1 MASSPNNIL
10 IIGGSGFLSGTLTQV
25 ALARGINV
33 WAITRG
39 QRPLAAGVKGL
50 TADRHD
56 AAAFAQAVA
65 GANTKWDM
73 VIDCIGFTPEDARQ
87 DVEIFGNLTQHLVFV
102 STDFVYDPARRQ
114 LPQGEETDRYL
125 KPDSGSGSLAY
136 GGKKRAAELELIK
149 AGSGSMAWSVVR
161 PCHIYGPGSRLGCLP
176 LHGRDPQL
184 LERLQAG
191 ETLKLVGGGH
201 FLQQPILAR
210 DLSELMLNLY
220 GNEQTYGQIFCTTGP
235 DTIESRDFY
244 RIIADILGVGLSI
257 EEVSISQ
264 HLAEHPEAAPFLC
277 HRMYSMDKLRA
288 CGVPTP
294 GTPIEEGLREH
305 VESLQE

>member
-1 MASSPNNIL
+1 M
-10 IIGGSGFLSGTLTQV
+10 SGTLAQV
-25 ALARGINV
+25 ALARGLNV
-33 WAITRG
+33 WAVTRG
-39 QRPLAAGVKGL
+39 QRPLPDGVTGL
-50 TADRHD
+50 IADRHE
-56 AAAFAQAVA
+56 AGAFARAIGGTNQQ
-65 GANTKWDM
+65 WDM
-73 VIDCIGFTPEDARQ
+73 VIDCIGFTPQDARQ
-87 DVEIFGNLTQHLVFV
+87 DIDLFQSLTPHLVFV

-114 LPQGEETDRYL
+114 LPQGEETDHYL
-125 KPDSGSGSLAY
+125 KPDSGAGSLAY

-149 AGSGSMAWSVVR
+149 ADTGSMAWTIVR

-184 LERLQAG
+184 LERLRAG
-191 ETLKLVGGGH
+191 ESLKLVGGGH
-201 FLQQPILAR
+201 FLQQPILAA

-220 GNEQTYGQIFCTTGP
+220 GNEQTHGQVFCTTGP

-257 EEVSISQ
+257 DEVSVSQ
-264 HLAEHPEAAPFLC
+264 HLADHPEAAPFMC

-294 GTPIEEGLREH
+294 NTSIEEGLRQH
-305 VESLQE
+305 IASLQK